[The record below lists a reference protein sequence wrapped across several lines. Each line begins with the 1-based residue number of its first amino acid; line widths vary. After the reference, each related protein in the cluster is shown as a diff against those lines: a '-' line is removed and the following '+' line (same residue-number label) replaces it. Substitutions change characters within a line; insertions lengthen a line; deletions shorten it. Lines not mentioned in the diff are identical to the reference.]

1 MPLHGPVSGSN
12 TKLNDGTSNLIAG
25 SGVTITSGS
34 GAAVT
39 IAASGGGSSFMT
51 GTFNVPNSGDFVTT
65 ASLSIAGGLGFNY
78 AAEDVGGDVFF
89 FVSGTLDSKDTA
101 NHGTAVFGGDLV
113 VSGVIYGGYDDET
126 SAPFLELAAD
136 TTIVTSKAGTE
147 KVTTGADTIFFV
159 SGAVNSKNSSV
170 KGTSGFGGDVIVSG
184 TAYAMGVSIGDS
196 TVSFPTTTALNVYG
210 NVSSDYVAKIDN
222 DQSSAGHVLKLTT
235 DGNGSGTRF
244 LEMEDGDG
252 DALFRARADGRFG
265 FGATGVSSMGAGTFV
280 VGIDGGHASD
290 IAISKRLQHLGDSD
304 TYMDFPSADE
314 IQFVAGG
321 ISMLEMIEESS
332 AGQVLILSGGGATD
346 PDPTE
351 LADVN
356 FFVSGTTDS
365 KDGST
370 KGTAVFGG
378 DMVLSGTL
386 YDASVSGTA
395 GKITSNN
402 LITTQMTYA
411 VMDNDSAASAGSA
424 LFFVF
429 DSNGGPYGL
438 LYSANSGGMP
448 SAWSSSGGGMFK
460 IAYNADS
467 ASNLSGIQIYFDYD
481 ASSDDQRLLAN
492 FAAYGGLSM
501 TVLSYTGRVLHIKHD
516 ASAASNGVALYH
528 DWNASGGATQR
539 ILAVVPDNADGSVKT
554 SSTTAG
560 MVVIG

>member
-51 GTFNVPNSGDFVTT
+51 GTFNVPSSGKFVTT
-65 ASLSIAGGLGFNY
+65 ASLSIAGAKGHAY
-78 AAEDVGGDVFF
+78 TADSVGGDVYV
-89 FVSGTLDSKDTA
+89 FVSGNMGGKTLGS
-101 NHGTAVFGGDLV
+101 GVFVAGGDIVASGTLFAPT
-113 VSGVIYGGYDDET
+113 VSVG
-126 SAPFLELAAD
+126 S
-136 TTIVTSKAGTE
+136 
-147 KVTTGADTIFFV
+147 
-159 SGAVNSKNSSV
+159 SGA
-170 KGTSGFGGDVIVSG
+170 G
-184 TAYAMGVSIGDS
+184 
-196 TVSFPTTTALNVYG
+196 FPTTTALNVYG
-210 NVSSDYVAKIDN
+210 NVSSDFVTKIDN

-235 DGNGSGTRF
+235 DGNGSGSRF

-314 IQFVAGG
+314 IKFVAGN

-346 PDPTE
+346 PDPAD

-356 FFVSGTTDS
+356 FFVSGTTAS

-378 DMVLSGTL
+378 DVVLSGTL

-402 LITTQMTYA
+402 LITTQMSYA
-411 VMDNDSAASAGSA
+411 VMDDDSAASNGSA

-438 LYSANSGGMP
+438 LYSANSGAAP
-448 SAWSSSGGGMFK
+448 SAWSSSGGGMVK
-460 IAYNADS
+460 IAYNADA
-467 ASNLSGIQIYFDYD
+467 ASNLFGIQIYFDHD

-492 FAAYGGLSM
+492 FTSYGGLSM

-528 DWNASGGATQR
+528 DWNASGGATER
-539 ILAVVPDNADGSVKT
+539 ILAVVPNNADGSVKT